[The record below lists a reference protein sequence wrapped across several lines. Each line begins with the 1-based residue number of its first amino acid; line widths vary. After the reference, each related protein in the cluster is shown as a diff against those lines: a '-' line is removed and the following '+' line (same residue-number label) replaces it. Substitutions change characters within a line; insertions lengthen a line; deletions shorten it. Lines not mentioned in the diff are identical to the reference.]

1 MPATKKTM
9 NGQNYS
15 FLHSQ
20 KVLNIAKAAV
30 RSPVTRSNSQKHVGE
45 FSKSKINGYEITH

>member
-1 MPATKKTM
+1 MPATKKHEWAKLLF
-9 NGQNYS
+9 